1 MNFIADT
8 FNDHLFPI
16 ARKHHHKNKTYLII
30 VKSLILNYL
39 MLTRCMYYSS
49 RKSQQVKHILTKKF
63 SGF

>member
-16 ARKHHHKNKTYLII
+16 ARKHHYKNKTYLII

-39 MLTRCMYYSS
+39 MLIKMH
-49 RKSQQVKHILTKKF
+49 VLFITKITTK
-63 SGF
+63 